1 MDKNAFLSYWIESA
15 NHDYQ
20 TMLKLVSKQGLS
32 LESIYWSPR
41 HRKIDKGYLC
51 K

>member
-1 MDKNAFLSYWIESA
+1 MLSYHIGL
-15 NHDYQ
+15 NQ
-20 TMLKLVSKQGLS
+20 PIMIIKTMHELVSKQGLS